1 MAESADHD
9 RITVLQKQLQSQQ
22 AQLSAAE
29 EDIRKELVTLCYLSG
44 QPLQKSLLQ
53 AAERM
58 TFPELLDLR
67 QQLRN
72 EVRSTG
78 NSQLQP
84 AEEKAKAAASLQQF
98 QMK

>member
-1 MAESADHD
+1 M
-9 RITVLQKQLQSQQ
+9 
-22 AQLSAAE
+22 
-29 EDIRKELVTLCYLSG
+29 VTLCYLSG

-72 EVRSTG
+72 EVHSTG

>member
-1 MAESADHD
+1 
-9 RITVLQKQLQSQQ
+9 
-22 AQLSAAE
+22 
-29 EDIRKELVTLCYLSG
+29 
-44 QPLQKSLLQ
+44 
-53 AAERM
+53 M

-84 AEEKAKAAASLQQF
+84 TEEKAKAAASLQQF